1 MNFPENGESSSERV
15 KGVLSMKKALPI
27 FVLAAMCAAPVA
39 AAPPTLTLKAAPTVV
54 TYGGTTTLSGVLST
68 QQTGQTIDIQ
78 TQECGQNAF
87 KKTASATTTTGGAF
101 SYAAKPTID
110 TTYQAKLRGSTSPS
124 VAVKVAPVLTLKKLA
139 LGKFRVSVTAAQSFV
154 GKYVVF
160 QRLRR
165 TKWVTLKKVTLA
177 TAKTTTAPTQVTS
190 ASFKIKLP
198 AKLRVRAIL
207 PAAQAATCYL
217 GTKSKVIRS

>member
-1 MNFPENGESSSERV
+1 
-15 KGVLSMKKALPI
+15 MKRALPI
-27 FVLAAMCAAPVA
+27 LVLAALCAAPAA
-39 AAPPTLTLKAAPTVV
+39 AAPPSLTLKAAPIVV
-54 TYGGTTTLSGVLST
+54 SYGGTSTLSGVLST
-68 QQTGQTIDIQ
+68 QKTGQSIAIQ
-78 TQECGQNAF
+78 SQACGQNAF
-87 KKTASATTTTGGAF
+87 NKTASATSTTGGAF

-110 TTYQAKLRGSTSPS
+110 TNYQAKLKGATSPS
-124 VAVKVAPVLTLKKLA
+124 VTVKVAPVLTLKKLA
-139 LGKFRVSVTAAQSFV
+139 LGKFSVSATAAQSFA

-165 TKWVTLKKVTLA
+165 KKWVSLKKVTLA

-198 AKLRVRAIL
+198 ARLRIRSIL

-217 GTKSKVIRS
+217 GAKSPVIRS